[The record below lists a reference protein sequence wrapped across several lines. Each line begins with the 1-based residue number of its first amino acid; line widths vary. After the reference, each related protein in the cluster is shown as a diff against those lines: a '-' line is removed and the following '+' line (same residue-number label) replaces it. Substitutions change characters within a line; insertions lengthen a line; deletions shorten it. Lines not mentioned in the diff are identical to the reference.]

1 MAYSF
6 EIGPNRPS
14 SESNSLLIRV
24 TRNRDWNRCKFCISN
39 KGMAFEIRPV
49 TEIKKDIATAKIMRD
64 KILEITYKAGA
75 AGGMQKVVGM
85 VLKDPP
91 NESFRNVALW
101 LYGGGENVFLQDT
114 NILAMKTEDLTQ
126 VLVYLKQT
134 FPNIKRVT
142 GYARSR
148 TAAKKKHAELFQ
160 LHDAGLSQLYIDLE
174 SGYDP
179 VLKYMNKGETASDQV
194 KGGRKVVECGIA
206 LNEFVILGLGGK
218 DLSLP
223 HSKNTAKVLNEINP
237 KYIRVRTLIVNN
249 KMPLHAEV
257 AAGKFVRA
265 TDEEIV
271 REERTLIE
279 NLVVNSRYLS
289 NHVSNL
295 LPELEGDL
303 PKDKNKLL
311 SIIDEFDKLAPE
323 AKSNFM
329 VGRRVGLYKTVK
341 DMLDEQRHELAE
353 QIKFK
358 LSKGSKK
365 LDPGVIFNIMEEFK

>member
-1 MAYSF
+1 
-6 EIGPNRPS
+6 
-14 SESNSLLIRV
+14 
-24 TRNRDWNRCKFCISN
+24 
-39 KGMAFEIRPV
+39 MAFEIRPV
-49 TEIKKDIATAKIMRD
+49 AEIKKDIATAKIMRD

-101 LYGGGENVFLQDT
+101 LYGGGENVFLQDS
-114 NILAMKTEDLTQ
+114 NILAMKTEDLAQ
-126 VLVYLKQT
+126 VIVYLKQT

-142 GYARSR
+142 GYARSQ
-148 TAAKKKHAELFQ
+148 TAAKKKYAELFH

-179 VLKYMNKGETASDQV
+179 VLKYMNKRETAADQV
-194 KGGRKVVECGIA
+194 KGGRKVVECGIS

-218 DLSLP
+218 ALSLP

-271 REERTLIE
+271 REERILIE
-279 NLVVNSRYLS
+279 NLAASSRYLS

-303 PKDKNKLL
+303 PKDKKKLL
-311 SIIDEFDKLAPE
+311 SIIEEFEKLSVEDKA
-323 AKSNFM
+323 NFM

-341 DMLDEQRHELAE
+341 DMLDEQRHELVE